1 MEGLLVGVIEQLA
14 KIPLFEGLPAVQLND
29 LASIAAQKSFSRGQT
44 IFIEGEPGS
53 GFYVTISGVVKIFK
67 TSPDGKEQI
76 LHIFGPNEPFGE
88 VPVFEGRNFPAHA
101 MALEETRCLFFP
113 RAAFIKLIREN
124 PSLAVNMLAVLS
136 RRLRTFAALVD
147 ALSLKEVPA
156 RLASHLL
163 FLSDRNAGSDK
174 VDLGIPKGQLS
185 HLLGTIPET
194 LSRILTKMV
203 KQELIEADGSHVN
216 ILDREGLMEIA
227 EGLRRL

>member
-1 MEGLLVGVIEQLA
+1 MVEIIDRIA
-14 KIPLFEGLPAVQLND
+14 KIQLFEGLPEAQLKD
-29 LASIAAQKSFSRGQT
+29 LASIAIQKSFTRGQT
-44 IFIEGEPGS
+44 IFTEGETGS
-53 GFYVTISGVVKIFK
+53 GFYVTISGIVKIFK

-101 MALEETRCLFFP
+101 VALEDTRCLFFP
-113 RAAFIKLIREN
+113 RVAFMNLIKDN

-136 RRLRTFAALVD
+136 RRLRTFTALVD

-163 FLSDRNAGSDK
+163 FLSDRSNGADELQL
-174 VDLGIPKGQLS
+174 DIPKGQLA

-194 LSRILTKMV
+194 LSRILAKMI
-203 KQELIEADGSHVN
+203 KQGLITTDGPHIN
-216 ILDREGLMEIA
+216 ICDREGLIEIA
-227 EGLRRL
+227 ESLRRL

>member
-1 MEGLLVGVIEQLA
+1 MVDIIEQIA
-14 KIPLFEGLPAVQLND
+14 KIPLFEDLPKIQLED
-29 LASIAAQKSFSRGQT
+29 LASIAIKKSFTRGQT
-44 IFIEGEPGS
+44 IFTEGDPGS
-53 GFYVTISGVVKIFK
+53 GFYVTISGIVKIFK

-76 LHIFGPNEPFGE
+76 LHIFGSNEPFGE

-101 MALEETRCLFFP
+101 VALEESRCLFFP
-113 RAAFIKLIREN
+113 RAAFIDLIKNN

-136 RRLRTFAALVD
+136 RRLRMFTTLVD

-163 FLSDRNAGSDK
+163 FLSDLNSGADELRLDIA
-174 VDLGIPKGQLS
+174 KGELA

-194 LSRILTKMV
+194 LSRILAKMM
-203 KQELIEADGSHVN
+203 KQELIKADGPHIN
-216 ILDREGLMEIA
+216 ISDREGLMEIA

>member
-1 MEGLLVGVIEQLA
+1 MAEIVDRIA
-14 KIPLFEGLPAVQLND
+14 KIPLFEGLPAAQLKD
-29 LASIAAQKSFSRGQT
+29 LASIAVQKSFARGRT
-44 IFIEGEPGS
+44 IFIEGDPGN
-53 GFYVTISGVVKIFK
+53 GFYVNIAGVVKIFK

-101 MALEETRCLFFP
+101 VALEDSRCLFFP
-113 RAAFIKLIREN
+113 RTAFIALIKDN

-136 RRLRTFAALVD
+136 RRLRTFTALVD

-163 FLSDRNAGSDK
+163 FLSDRANGADK
-174 VDLGIPKGQLS
+174 LQLDIPKGQLA

-194 LSRILTKMV
+194 LSRILAKMTK
-203 KQELIEADGSHVN
+203 QGLITTDGPHIN
-216 ILDREGLMEIA
+216 ISDREGLMEIA
-227 EGLRRL
+227 ESLRRL

>member
-1 MEGLLVGVIEQLA
+1 MVEVIERIA
-14 KIPLFEGLPAVQLND
+14 KIPLFEGLPEVQLKD
-29 LASIAAQKSFSRGQT
+29 LASIAIKKTFNRGQT
-44 IFIEGEPGS
+44 IFTEGDPGS
-53 GFYVTISGVVKIFK
+53 GFYVTISGIVKIFK

-101 MALEETRCLFFP
+101 VALEESRCMFFP
-113 RAAFIKLIREN
+113 RNSFMDLIKNN
-124 PSLAVNMLAVLS
+124 PSLAVNMIAILS
-136 RRLRTFAALVD
+136 RRLRMFTTLVD

-163 FLSDRNAGSDK
+163 FLSDRDAGADELRL
-174 VDLGIPKGQLS
+174 DIPKGELA

-194 LSRILTKMV
+194 LSRILAKMI
-203 KQELIEADGSHVN
+203 KQELIKTDGPL
-216 ILDREGLMEIA
+216 IRIRDREGLIEIA